1 MALAVGAHGA
11 RGAFAGAALGELG
24 VGGGDQPA
32 AVVVADHR
40 GGGLRVKA
48 ESAVLDRVDHP
59 LQRSVLEFIELEVWH
74 PGGDADRVPADV
86 PVG

>member
-1 MALAVGAHGA
+1 
-11 RGAFAGAALGELG
+11 
-24 VGGGDQPA
+24 
-32 AVVVADHR
+32 
-40 GGGLRVKA
+40 
-48 ESAVLDRVDHP
+48 